1 MNKLDYD
8 LHIATEKI
16 RMEKGFLSR
25 SEREKLKHMIDN
37 PKSYIVADNVD
48 SASKG
53 KTIITNI
60 VELRKPC
67 REVTKDDDFK
77 TVISDLRDTLIANK
91 RGLGLS
97 ANQIG
102 YNLAISY
109 IRILDK
115 VDETTKQLKYKEYVL
130 INPEIIEKGNKIVFH
145 DEGCLSLPG
154 ININTDRYVFV
165 TVSYLDEKFEKCM
178 GLFADLE
185 SIAVQHEVAHL
196 NGRTIIDDKHRSV

>member
-8 LHIATEKI
+8 IYIVKEKI
-16 RMEKGFLSR
+16 RMEKGYLTR
-25 SEREKLKHMIDN
+25 SERDKLKHMIDN
-37 PKSYIVADNVD
+37 PKSYITTDDTIV
-48 SASKG
+48 ASKG
-53 KTIITNI
+53 KKIITNI
-60 VELRKPC
+60 IELRKPC

-130 INPEIIEKGNKIVFH
+130 INPVMVEKQDKIVFH

-154 ININTDRYVFV
+154 VHVNTDRYVFV
-165 TVSYLDEKFEKCM
+165 TITYLDEKLEKRM
-178 GLFADLE
+178 GIFADLE
-185 SIAVQHEVAHL
+185 SIAVQHEIAHL

>member
-8 LHIATEKI
+8 IYIAKEKI
-16 RMEKGFLSR
+16 RMEKGFLTR

-37 PKSYIVADNVD
+37 PKSYISVD
-48 SASKG
+48 VISSTPKG
-53 KTIITNI
+53 KSIITNI
-60 VELRKPC
+60 IELRKPC

-77 TVISDLRDTLIANK
+77 TVISDLRDTLIANT

-109 IRILDK
+109 IKMLDK

-130 INPEIIEKGNKIVFH
+130 INPEIVEKQDKIVFH

-154 ININTDRYVFV
+154 IHVNTDRYVFI
-165 TVSYLDEKFEKCM
+165 TATYLDEKLEKRM
-178 GLFADLE
+178 GIFSDLE
-185 SIAVQHEVAHL
+185 SIAVQHEIDHL
-196 NGRTIIDDKHRSV
+196 CGKTIIDAKHRSV